1 MRTGRK
7 SLTKEVVH
15 SYVRTDY
22 TREELDY
29 DRTLCRKAKK
39 SLVAGY
45 SSVVLRS
52 AAGGRV
58 VASSV
63 VESSAVAWS
72 LSSELWNKVNRKK
85 KRQSTTTRRT
95 KCERSHSCCDSF
107 SLLFRFLA
115 SAIVHFLVF
124 EGTACARLCLKF
136 FLHVMPI

>member
-1 MRTGRK
+1 M
-7 SLTKEVVH
+7 
-15 SYVRTDY
+15 
-22 TREELDY
+22 
-29 DRTLCRKAKK
+29 
-39 SLVAGY
+39 AGY
-45 SSVVLRS
+45 SNVVLRS

-95 KCERSHSCCDSF
+95 KCERSQRCCDSF
-107 SLLFRFLA
+107 STHSFLLFRFLA

-124 EGTACARLCLKF
+124 EGTACARLVPEILF
-136 FLHVMPI
+136 ARNADIAQFAIL